1 MNKISVLLVQ
11 PAWCRPLSVQEEG
24 NVLHYLSC
32 LVSFSL
38 KDTICIRIFPFLL
51 CLRTAL
57 A

>member
-1 MNKISVLLVQ
+1 MNKISVLLLQ

-24 NVLHYLSC
+24 KVLHYLSC